1 VQHGASPDAAIGAAL
16 RCVEKAL
23 HERRALQQ
31 RSRPPLAPAVREYA
45 NPVTPEA
52 AGEPYRSKHTAW

>member
-1 VQHGASPDAAIGAAL
+1 MQHGASPDAAIGAAL

-23 HERRALQQ
+23 HERRALRQ
-31 RSRPPLAPAVREYA
+31 RSRPPLAPALREYA
-45 NPVTPEA
+45 THVTPEA